1 MRTVV
6 TSLLKRLRSP
16 FSKKKNKNGDK
27 SRADGVDYRDIGQR
41 EADVKKISLVASLE
55 ENLRRIKETIG
66 NSYDLSVR
74 YSLVGP
80 EKVPFAFIYIDGL
93 VDKVVRED
101 LLRVV
106 NIDTFKIGIKG
117 LHKGEIYETVKNR
130 LLTGEAREA
139 KDLDT
144 LFDAISLGDTVL
156 IFDGTARAII
166 FETRGWETRNV
177 EEPSAEITIR
187 GQREGFVENI
197 RTNTSLI
204 RRRIRTPN
212 LWIENLFLGNLTRTE
227 VAFAY
232 IKGLAGEEVLEELR
246 SRLGRID
253 IDSVLESGYIEEF
266 IRDSSF
272 SPFPTI
278 FRTERPDRVA
288 AALLEGRVAIFTNG
302 TPFVLVLPA
311 DFIMFIQAPDDYNEL
326 WPIGSLVRILRLFSY
341 LIAVFLPG
349 IYVSV
354 LNYHHE
360 LLPTP
365 LLLTIQSTREGIPF
379 PIVAEILLLDV
390 TFEILREAGVR
401 LPRAIGVAIS
411 IVGALILGDA
421 AIRAGLVSPG
431 VVIIVASTAIASFT
445 NPSFSMAIAG
455 RVLRFIITILGAVLG
470 LLGVQLGLL
479 LLLVHLVS
487 LRSFGHPYFAPFGPF
502 IREDLKDAVTRD
514 FWWRMTR
521 RPKLLGFQEPG
532 RQRPGQ
538 APRPP
543 REHDK
548 RYGDKEG
555 GEGR

>member
-1 MRTVV
+1 M
-6 TSLLKRLRSP
+6 
-16 FSKKKNKNGDK
+16 
-27 SRADGVDYRDIGQR
+27 AI
-41 EADVKKISLVASLE
+41 
-55 ENLRRIKETIG
+55 
-66 NSYDLSVR
+66 LS
-74 YSLVGP
+74 
-80 EKVPFAFIYIDGL
+80 
-93 VDKVVRED
+93 
-101 LLRVV
+101 
-106 NIDTFKIGIKG
+106 
-117 LHKGEIYETVKNR
+117 
-130 LLTGEAREA
+130 
-139 KDLDT
+139 
-144 LFDAISLGDTVL
+144 
-156 IFDGTARAII
+156 
-166 FETRGWETRNV
+166 
-177 EEPSAEITIR
+177 
-187 GQREGFVENI
+187 
-197 RTNTSLI
+197 
-204 RRRIRTPN
+204 
-212 LWIENLFLGNLTRTE
+212 
-227 VAFAY
+227 
-232 IKGLAGEEVLEELR
+232 
-246 SRLGRID
+246 
-253 IDSVLESGYIEEF
+253 
-266 IRDSSF
+266 
-272 SPFPTI
+272 
-278 FRTERPDRVA
+278 
-288 AALLEGRVAIFTNG
+288 NG

-487 LRSFGHPYFAPFGPF
+487 LRSLGHPYIAPLGPI

-538 APRPP
+538 AQRPP

>member
-6 TSLLKRLRSP
+6 KLLKRLRAP
-16 FSKKKNKNGDK
+16 FSKKKNKRGDK
-27 SRADGVDYRDIGQR
+27 SRSDTMDFRDIGQR
-41 EADVKKISLVASLE
+41 EADVKKTPLVSSLD
-55 ENLRRIKETIG
+55 ENLRRVKETIG

-74 YSLVGP
+74 YSLAGP
-80 EKVPFAFIYIDGL
+80 EKVPCAFIYIDGL
-93 VDKVVRED
+93 VDSTTKED
-101 LLRVV
+101 MLRVV
-106 NIDTFKIGIKG
+106 NIDTFKTGIKE
-117 LHKGEIYETVKNR
+117 LHRGEIYETVKNR
-130 LLTGEAREA
+130 LLTGEVREA
-139 KDLDT
+139 EDLPA
-144 LFDAISLGDTVL
+144 LFDAIFLGDTAL
-156 IFDGTARAII
+156 IFDGTAKAII
-166 FETRGWETRNV
+166 FQTRGWETRNID
-177 EEPSAEITIR
+177 EPAAEITIR

-212 LWIENLFLGNLTRTE
+212 LWIENLIIGNLTKTE

-232 IKGLAGEEVLEELR
+232 IKGLAGEEVLGELR

-253 IDSVLESGYIEEF
+253 TDSILESGYIEEF

-311 DFIMFIQAPDDYNEL
+311 DFMIFLQAPDDYNEH
-326 WPIGSLVRILRLFSY
+326 WPIGSLLRILRLLSF
-341 LIAVFLPG
+341 LVAIFLPG
-349 IYVSV
+349 VYVSV
-354 LNYHHE
+354 LNFHQE

-365 LLLTIQSTREGIPF
+365 LFLTIQSTREGIPF
-379 PIVAEILLLDV
+379 PVVAEIVLMDV

-401 LPRAIGVAIS
+401 LPRAIGTAIS

-431 VVIIVASTAIASFT
+431 VVIIVAFTAIASFT
-445 NPSFSMAIAG
+445 NPVFSMAITG
-455 RVLRFIITILGAVLG
+455 RMLRFIMIFLGAAFG

-487 LRSFGHPYFAPFGPF
+487 LRSFGYPYFAPFGPF
-502 IREDLKDAVTRD
+502 IKQDLKDAVIRG
-514 FWWRMTR
+514 FWWQMTR
-521 RPKLLGFQEPG
+521 RPKLMGFQEPE
-532 RQRPGQ
+532 RQRTGQ
-538 APRPP
+538 MPRPP
-543 REHDK
+543 RWDRNSNEDK
-548 RYGDKEG
+548 KG